1 MKQQE
6 ITALKIFESLE
17 KDPIQTQ
24 RNLAKELNISLGLV
38 NAFTKRLIQKGYIKI
53 KTIPK
58 NRIRYILTPKGMYE
72 KTRLTYQYL
81 LYSLE
86 FYKETRLKI
95 KSIYDQLSQQGKK
108 RIYLIGVAEL
118 AEIALVTL
126 QESELELAGIVDDE
140 KAGNRLIGFPI
151 VDSSKLKE
159 ASINDIILITKTA
172 IDSELMNRIV
182 QYGIKNNIVNL
193 SNKYFQ
199 A

>member
-1 MKQQE
+1 
-6 ITALKIFESLE
+6 
-17 KDPIQTQ
+17 
-24 RNLAKELNISLGLV
+24 
-38 NAFTKRLIQKGYIKI
+38 
-53 KTIPK
+53 
-58 NRIRYILTPKGMYE
+58 MYE

-108 RIYLIGVAEL
+108 RIYLIGDAEL